1 MHRALASLRG
11 RVPSWDSISQ
21 DPARLRRVINL
32 WPPHA
37 AAGIRVTMIAADWS
51 RVESELRLRPWT
63 ANYVGTQF
71 GGSLFSM
78 TDPWWMIML
87 LNRLGKGYIVWD
99 KAAEID
105 FVAPGRGTVRAVFS
119 LPDSVVEEVREQASD
134 GKPVLRW
141 FEVSVLD
148 ADGTLVS
155 RVRKQVYIRRKP

>member
-1 MHRALASLRG
+1 
-11 RVPSWDSISQ
+11 
-21 DPARLRRVINL
+21 
-32 WPPHA
+32 
-37 AAGIRVTMIAADWS
+37 
-51 RVESELRLRPWT
+51 
-63 ANYVGTQF
+63 VGTQF